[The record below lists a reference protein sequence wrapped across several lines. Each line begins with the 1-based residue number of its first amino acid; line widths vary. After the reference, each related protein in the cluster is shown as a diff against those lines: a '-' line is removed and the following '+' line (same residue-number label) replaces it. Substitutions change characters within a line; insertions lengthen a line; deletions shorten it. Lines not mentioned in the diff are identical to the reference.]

1 MSHSQPANKEFFIQQ
16 LVMIDENIKE
26 LNNLYISSTP
36 LPERLKHFF
45 NLYVLEVEEFLK
57 QNRKSNI
64 ITNIPKVFIG
74 TKVTV
79 IYDEDDETEDYV
91 ICFPEDSDP
100 DRGFISFLSPVGRQL
115 LLKEIGE
122 RIPLKVPT
130 GELAVTIKEISYVGY
145 LFESERETKE
155 A

>member
-1 MSHSQPANKEFFIQQ
+1 MSHSQPANMEFFIQQ

-26 LNNLYISSTP
+26 LTNLYISSTP

-45 NLYVLEVEEFLK
+45 SLYVLEVEEFLK

-64 ITNIPKVFIG
+64 ITSIPKVFIG

-122 RIPLKVPT
+122 RIALKVPT
-130 GELAVTIKEISYVGY
+130 GELAVTIKEISFVGH
-145 LFESERETKE
+145 LFELQRETKE